1 MDKKENFLENFKIA
15 ITSTVKSIAN
25 IDDLEIIFG
34 NKEISKEKKTI
45 KLPDIV
51 DLNHEVY
58 SKIRA
63 TADSEALKLKY
74 SDYKIYKSFEPDGN
88 ISKELYK
95 VAEKIRYEKIG
106 ISKYK
111 GVKENIIKFY
121 LNKLERNLSEKNDNK
136 IIDAFENY
144 LRVNILNI
152 KNTKKIDNN
161 FKSFNK
167 KFSKKLDNNMINLE
181 NLILD
186 QKKFYQLI
194 ASLISEMQ
202 IEESPLS

>member
-1 MDKKENFLENFKIA
+1 MAIFPNF
-15 ITSTVKSIAN
+15 
-25 IDDLEIIFG
+25 
-34 NKEISKEKKTI
+34 I
-45 KLPDIV
+45 KLQ
-51 DLNHEVY
+51 
-58 SKIRA
+58 
-63 TADSEALKLKY
+63 
-74 SDYKIYKSFEPDGN
+74 
-88 ISKELYK
+88 
-95 VAEKIRYEKIG
+95 KIRYEKIG

-111 GVKENIIKFY
+111 GVKKNIIKFY

-167 KFSKKLDNNMINLE
+167 KFLKKLDKNMINLDK
-181 NLILD
+181 LILD
-186 QKKFYQLI
+186 QKKFNQLI

-202 IEESPLS
+202 IEESPETEPKEESNRDKNESDNINQEKDDKTSQKEENQEMSIEMGSPDIENLAKDSNEENSEIEAKKRRALLIKIRKIL